1 MRKWGLS
8 YGTDDMCDHGGDET
22 LALLEN
28 IIIHGSLYAVIVNL
42 YLFAIMV
49 TLSPRIWA
57 YADYPKSITD
67 RVPPQTSREKKI
79 GGVIMIPFFI
89 LVLGLP
95 VLSSIMLEISY
106 GGAISFSDAFL
117 NIYGILLIGNISEV
131 LIIDLLIV
139 GTITPDFVVIPGT
152 ENLKNTEYKA
162 FRLHHAKSH
171 IRAIIA
177 MAIVG
182 LVLAEIIVLV

>member
-1 MRKWGLS
+1 M
-8 YGTDDMCDHGGDET
+8 
-22 LALLEN
+22 
-28 IIIHGSLYAVIVNL
+28 
-42 YLFAIMV
+42 

-95 VLSSIMLEISY
+95 VLSTIMLEASY
-106 GGAISFSDAFL
+106 GGVIPLLDAFL
-117 NIYGILLIGNISEV
+117 NVYGILLFGNISEV

-139 GTITPDFVVIPGT
+139 GTITPSFVVIPGT
-152 ENLKNTEYKA
+152 EDLRDTEYKA
-162 FRLHHAKSH
+162 FRPHHAKSH

-177 MAIVG
+177 MAVVG
-182 LVLAEIIVLV
+182 LVLAGVIVMV